1 MPRVGYFQ
9 GASGTTFPTRC
20 PNTHRFRNQTFHA
33 APAHH
38 ACTSHLG
45 TVNRARTC
53 MGEVLRWR
61 CGMHAG
67 CGWVQHHLGS
77 DRPAAA
83 LIQTFRHSDIQTHTT
98 GRQRS
103 WSGLAG
109 HDEFCLCW
117 RLSLWFWLCL
127 LFLRPPP
134 VAACASPLCVHAV
147 LCACRFD
154 MGSIFYCLP
163 RASEV
168 SQEPNGW
175 KA

>member
-1 MPRVGYFQ
+1 MLVVGGCNITWAATGPQ
-9 GASGTTFPTRC
+9 QRS
-20 PNTHRFRNQTFHA
+20 FRH
-33 APAHH
+33 
-38 ACTSHLG
+38 
-45 TVNRARTC
+45 
-53 MGEVLRWR
+53 
-61 CGMHAG
+61 
-67 CGWVQHHLGS
+67 S
-77 DRPAAA
+77 D
-83 LIQTFRHSDIQTHTT
+83 IQTFRHSDIQTHTT

-117 RLSLWFWLCL
+117 RLSLWLWLCL

-154 MGSIFYCLP
+154 MVSIFYCLP

-168 SQEPNGW
+168 SQEPYRW